1 MPGQYLWGAVMV
13 MLIAVVLSET
23 FPGRRPGPPPVLVTA
38 EAQLLPAAA
47 RDTAPVPCREGRRP
61 LLDAGGG
68 LTLAC

>member
-1 MPGQYLWGAVMV
+1 MPGQYIWGAVMV

-23 FPGRRPGPPPVLVTA
+23 FPGRRPAAPPMLATA
-38 EAQLLPAAA
+38 IEQAPLALA
-47 RDTAPVPCREGRRP
+47 RDAAPVPCREGRRP